1 MTPPPLKFLFL
12 CTHNAC
18 RSILA
23 EAIFRQLAADQHI
36 VASAGSQPQGEVF
49 PETLSQ
55 LHQHGYDTQ
64 GLFSKSWDD
73 LKNYDPDVVITVCD
87 QAAGESC
94 PIWFGKA
101 VKGHWGLTDA
111 SKIPAPHQRA
121 QCFAELITLLETRL
135 TRLLQLPLT
144 ELSAAELS
152 AALTPSEM
160 DQK

>member
-1 MTPPPLKFLFL
+1 MTNTPLKLLFL

-23 EAIFRQLAADQHI
+23 EAICRQLAGDKCI
-36 VASAGSQPQGEVF
+36 VASAGSNPAGKVF
-49 PETLSQ
+49 PETLTK
-55 LHQHGYDTQ
+55 LREHGYEIE

-73 LKNYDPDVVITVCD
+73 LKDYHPDIVITVCD

-111 SKIPAPHQRA
+111 SKVADPIERDK
-121 QCFAELITLLETRL
+121 TL
-135 TRLLQLPLT
+135 
-144 ELSAAELS
+144 
-152 AALTPSEM
+152 M
-160 DQK
+160 D